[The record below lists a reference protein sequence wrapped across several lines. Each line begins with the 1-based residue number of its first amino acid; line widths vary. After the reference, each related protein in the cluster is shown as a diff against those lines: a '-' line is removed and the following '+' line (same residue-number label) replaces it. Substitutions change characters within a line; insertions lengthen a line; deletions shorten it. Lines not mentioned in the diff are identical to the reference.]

1 MNQNIKHIS
10 CECKCKFDGRKCSS
24 NQIWNN
30 DKYQCECK
38 NPEKKHIWNPA
49 TCTCENDKYS
59 GSIIDNSVITCDRII
74 EATKTVPTKSTSTD
88 IYILLVIWLITIV
101 LLIAVSISCYL
112 IKYRSK

>member
-1 MNQNIKHIS
+1 MVENVAQIKYGITINISVSAKI
-10 CECKCKFDGRKCSS
+10 RKKIICVK
-24 NQIWNN
+24 I
-30 DKYQCECK
+30 
-38 NPEKKHIWNPA
+38 KKHIWNPA

-88 IYILLVIWLITIV
+88 IYILLVIWLITIA